1 MRECSDEWIK
11 LKRKFKTAAA
21 GGTSCGGSFGVS
33 YRGNHGEE
41 FNFV

>member
-21 GGTSCGGSFGVS
+21 GDDFLQRQFWDGIPWLKCL
-33 YRGNHGEE
+33 
-41 FNFV
+41 